1 MLLWL
6 SILLLLLDSV
16 YLLQICLLGLERS
29 TIHLTLF
36 VVPFLLF
43 GLVQAPSFPEEACRL
58 NERGNLPLHAACSF
72 QATVDVVDALLA
84 AYPGGAT
91 QPNAAGNLPIHQ
103 AAMWQAP
110 VETVELLLA
119 KYPEGAT
126 IRNQYGSLPLH
137 MAASNQASQDVVRL
151 LISAYPDAL
160 HLQNDD
166 GMTPLDLALADESAS
181 DAVLALLEGRP
192 PPPELTRRQKA
203 EKYEERA
210 AALERKLANIRDSGG
225 RQDKDLSHALA
236 AVRRLADRFPHALYA
251 AGMDPNELEIAFS
264 DQMDQQNRTGGGNG
278 GGGAKEEDAEIILMD
293 AIRKRTT
300 SVVRDAR
307 GNPLMTPNGPATLV
321 TTAGTSGIAPN
332 VAAGPDASLALSGP
346 RDRVE
351 DLLASIVGLEHI
363 KSQVRG
369 LRRTAEISDLRESLV
384 PMGRPPR
391 GGGPMSLVA
400 PALAEDLGRPSA
412 SHMVFAGNPG
422 TGKTAVAR
430 LLAKVFHEL
439 GILRKPKFLEVE
451 RMDLVA
457 RDKETTAIKTREVID
472 EARGG
477 VLFIDEAN
485 LLGMASKKN
494 RLDTGI
500 DAMVEIIRGIDEA
513 AKNKTDDTFPL
524 IILAGFPLEIQAF
537 LAFQP
542 EMRKRFPLV
551 FEFPDYSCSQ
561 LARIFM
567 DLAVA
572 KGFDL
577 DDDVTESLIAQLLEQ
592 ETTVAWRSERTGRVS
607 EMLLTGVRGEVR
619 KRMRRAQMEETED
632 FDPQLLVRSDIENVM
647 RTDFK

>member
-1 MLLWL
+1 
-6 SILLLLLDSV
+6 
-16 YLLQICLLGLERS
+16 
-29 TIHLTLF
+29 
-36 VVPFLLF
+36 
-43 GLVQAPSFPEEACRL
+43 
-58 NERGNLPLHAACSF
+58 
-72 QATVDVVDALLA
+72 
-84 AYPGGAT
+84 
-91 QPNAAGNLPIHQ
+91 
-103 AAMWQAP
+103 MWQAP
-110 VETVELLLA
+110 VETIELLCA
-119 KYPEGAT
+119 RHPEGT
-126 IRNQYGSLPLH
+126 TVRNQYGSLPLH
-137 MAASNQASQDVVRL
+137 MAASNQASQEVVRV
-151 LISAYPDAL
+151 LINSYPDAL

-181 DAVLALLEGRP
+181 DGVLALLEGRP

-210 AALERKLANIRDSGG
+210 AALERKLTNIRDSGG

-264 DQMDQQNRTGGGNG
+264 DQIDQNRGV
-278 GGGAKEEDAEIILMD
+278 GAKEEDAERILMD
-293 AIRKRTT
+293 AIRKRKAT
-300 SVVRDAR
+300 VVRDAR
-307 GNPLMTPNGPATLV
+307 GNPMVQPNGTAKTDLP
-321 TTAGTSGIAPN
+321 TTPQ
-332 VAAGPDASLALSGP
+332 GP

-351 DLLASIVGLEHI
+351 DLLSSIVGLEHI

-384 PMGRPPR
+384 PIGRPPR
-391 GGGPMSLVA
+391 GGGPMSYVA

-457 RDKETTAIKTREVID
+457 RDKETTIVKTREVID

-485 LLGMASKKN
+485 LLGMASRKN
-494 RLDTGI
+494 RLDTGS
-500 DAMVEIIRGIDEA
+500 DAVAEIIRGIDGA
-513 AKNKTDDTFPL
+513 AKNKADDTFPL

-542 EMRKRFPLV
+542 ELRKRFPLL
-551 FEFPDYSCSQ
+551 FEFPDYSCLQ

-567 DLAVA
+567 DLAIA
-572 KGFDL
+572 KGFEFN
-577 DDDVTESLIAQLLEQ
+577 DDVTEAMIAQLLEQ
-592 ETTVAWRSERTGRVS
+592 ETTPTWSCERTGRVS
-607 EMLLTGVRGEVR
+607 EMLLTGVRGEIR
-619 KRMRRAQMEETED
+619 KRMRRAQLEEQED
-632 FDPQLLVRSDIENVM
+632 FDPQLLIRSDIENVM
-647 RTDFK
+647 RADFK

>member
-1 MLLWL
+1 MHASCVLCCVFEFNSNNVTHTLTTL
-6 SILLLLLDSV
+6 S
-16 YLLQICLLGLERS
+16 
-29 TIHLTLF
+29 LTHTTHQ
-36 VVPFLLF
+36 
-43 GLVQAPSFPEEACRL
+43 QAPAFPEEASRL

-72 QATVDVVDALLA
+72 QATADVVEALLVS
-84 AYPGGAT
+84 YPGGAT

-110 VETVELLLA
+110 VETVQLLLA
-119 KYPEGAT
+119 RYPEGAT

-151 LISAYPDAL
+151 LIDSYPDAL

-181 DAVLALLEGRP
+181 DALLALLEGRP

-210 AALERKLANIRDSGG
+210 AALERKLTNIRDSGG

-264 DQMDQQNRTGGGNG
+264 DQIDQNRGA
-278 GGGAKEEDAEIILMD
+278 GAKEEDAELILMD

-300 SVVRDAR
+300 LVLRDNR
-307 GNPLMTPNGPATLV
+307 GNPMITPNG
-321 TTAGTSGIAPN
+321 
-332 VAAGPDASLALSGP
+332 GPDPTMSGQDPSLLLSQQQGP

-384 PMGRPPR
+384 PIGRPPR

-494 RLDTGI
+494 RLDTGV
-500 DAMVEIIRGIDEA
+500 DAMAEIIRGIDEA
-513 AKNKTDDTFPL
+513 ARNKSDETFPL
-524 IILAGFPLEIQAF
+524 IILAGFPLEVQAF

-542 EMRKRFPLV
+542 AMRKRFPLL
-551 FEFPDYSCSQ
+551 FEFPDYSCAQ

-567 DLAVA
+567 DLAIA
-572 KGFDL
+572 KGFEL
-577 DDDVTESLIAQLLEQ
+577 DDDVTESMIGQLLEQ
-592 ETTVAWRSERTGRVS
+592 ETTLSWRSERTGRVS

-619 KRMRRAQMEETED
+619 KRMRRAQLEEQED
-632 FDPQLLVRSDIENVM
+632 FDPHLLIRSDIENVM